1 VPQSKAYMIASNEMR
16 SGLNC
21 CQSILFTASKLWDMP
36 VDEKTL
42 AMASLF
48 AEGMDSGC
56 TCGALVGMMMASGL
70 MKKSFPHPSGD
81 KLASQIHDRFK
92 QEFGS
97 TCCRSIKAKR
107 SILEKIGRDG
117 CIKLTGRAAEILAEE
132 WDGVINNGKDSDIRH
147 NPDVK

>member
-1 VPQSKAYMIASNEMR
+1 MPQSKAYMIASNEMR
-16 SGLNC
+16 NGLNC
-21 CQSILFTASKLWDMP
+21 CQSILFTAGKLWDVP
-36 VDEKTL
+36 IDERTM

-56 TCGALVGMMMASGL
+56 TCGALVGMIMVSGL
-70 MKKSFPHPSGD
+70 MKESYPHPSGD
-81 KLASQIHDRFK
+81 KLASQIHERFK

-107 SILEKIGRDG
+107 TVLEKIGRNG

-132 WDGVINNGKDSDIRH
+132 WDGVIYDGKDSDISH
-147 NPDVK
+147 NTHLK